1 MNFLKSIISFLLLFS
16 LVSCYAQGGIKIS
29 ELQEQGTVINDGY
42 IPIVI
47 GGVTKRINISK
58 IKKADDVYFRN
69 DSAFVVKNGIL
80 QGYKLAS
87 GADTLPGGAFTS
99 LPSVGFN
106 PGSNLTPT
114 QIIKAAYYDSQKP
127 IATLTGGQQ
136 VELMVGGANVNYTLN
151 WSAKRQIATHP
162 ITSIAVNGINQTFT
176 QPSALGT
183 VNGTYVAP
191 VQRNVTNT
199 FKNIVTTD
207 DGKADTAS
215 TTFTFLP
222 KRYFGWLTT
231 NTPAD
236 ADLIAAGG
244 ELTSNYTKTWTQA
257 APGSSKYLVFAY
269 PASFGVL
276 PHIDING
283 FPSIASFNLTTRSV
297 TNASGYTQSYNIYVS
312 VNQFTVTGTTSIAT
326 Y

>member
-1 MNFLKSIISFLLLFS
+1 MRFLKSIITILILFS
-16 LVSCYAQGGIKIS
+16 CFNSYSQGIKIS
-29 ELQEQGTVINDGY
+29 ELQEQTGTVNDGY
-42 IPIVI
+42 IPYVN
-47 GGVTKRINISK
+47 GGVTKKLNVNKISK
-58 IKKADDVYFRN
+58 VDSVYVRN
-69 DSAFVVKNGIL
+69 DTLFTLKNGTTK
-80 QGYKLAS
+80 GYKVAS
-87 GADTLPGGAFTS
+87 GADTLPAGAFTS
-99 LPSVGFN
+99 VPSVGFN
-106 PGSNLTPT
+106 PGANLTPAE
-114 QIIKAAYYDSQKP
+114 IIKAAYYDSQEP

-136 VELMVGGANVNYTLN
+136 VELMIGGANVNYTLN

-162 ITSIAVNGINQTFT
+162 ISSISVNGVNQTFT
-176 QPSALGT
+176 QPAINGT
-183 VNGTYVAP
+183 VSGTYTASVA
-191 VQRNVTNT
+191 RNVTNI

-207 DGKADTAS
+207 DSKADTAS

-222 KRYFGWLTT
+222 KRYFGWITT
-231 NTPAD
+231 NTPTD

-244 ELTSNYTKTWTQA
+244 ELSNSYIKTWTQA
-257 APGSSKYLVFAY
+257 APGSAKYLVFAY
-269 PASFGVL
+269 PASLGVL